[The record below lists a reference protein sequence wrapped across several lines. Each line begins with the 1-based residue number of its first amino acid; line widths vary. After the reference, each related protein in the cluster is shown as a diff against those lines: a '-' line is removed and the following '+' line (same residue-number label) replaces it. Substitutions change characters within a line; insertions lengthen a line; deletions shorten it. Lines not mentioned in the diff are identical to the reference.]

1 MEYLKNHQEIT
12 NRELKKLTAFSI
24 NSLKS
29 DSENG
34 ISATKAIDNIR
45 RKIWDDFIETSFIY
59 HYKDHFEEVYRI
71 YRLSFDNYDNNKIDV
86 VKAVLK
92 NEAYDEFLKRL
103 KIKKVSNYTYGEDFD
118 NITYE
123 DFVTHLLKYHV
134 YQKCYNRF
142 GENGELYKL
151 LFEANA
157 YKYFTFNKFDGHVVN
172 STLYKNI
179 FSEYYPN
186 KQIPIAT
193 YKENEYGGGYYE
205 ISSSVDRTNIST
217 SERLINNFNSSIQQ
231 EGFTTAEESVIKT
244 SIDKLSNVEKSFLFH
259 IMCKA
264 LGDNIANNT
273 TQKKNNEKPFNLPA
287 TELCRLMSIIE
298 IKDLNS
304 FDKMKY
310 RDTVH
315 YKVLT
320 KGIEYIEKDERIMF
334 IENLVKKIKDLNLS
348 DTTKYIKSILYKEHT
363 KLTNLKKLAKNE

>member
-1 MEYLKNHQEIT
+1 MEFLSNHIKIADA
-12 NRELKKLTAFSI
+12 ELKKLTAFSI

-34 ISATKAIDNIR
+34 LSVTKAIDNIR
-45 RKIWDDFIETSFIY
+45 RHIWDEFIETSFIY

-92 NEAYDEFLKRL
+92 KEAHDEFLKRL
-103 KIKKVSNYTYGEDFD
+103 KIKKVSNYKYGEDFD

-123 DFVTHLLKYHV
+123 DFVTHLLKYDV

-142 GENGELYKL
+142 AENMELYKL

-157 YKYFTFNKFDGHVVN
+157 YKYFTFNKFEGHVVN
-172 STLYKNI
+172 STLYRNI
-179 FSEYYPN
+179 FFEYYPN

-205 ISSSVDRTNIST
+205 IISSEDRADIST

-231 EGFTTAEESVIKT
+231 EGFTTTEESRIKT

-264 LGDNIANNT
+264 LGDNTANNT
-273 TQKKNNEKPFNLPA
+273 IQKKNNEKPFNLPA
-287 TELCRLMSIIE
+287 TELCRLISIIV

-315 YKVLT
+315 YKILT

-334 IENLVKKIKDLNLS
+334 IETLLKKIKDLNLS

-363 KLTNLKKLAKNE
+363 KLTNLKKVAKNE